1 MEPLE
6 WVARLE
12 AKLASQRQ
20 HAQFYDR
27 YYSGESRLEIVTRD
41 FMDVFGGMFDAVR
54 ENISLVSVE
63 ATAER
68 LRVSGFRVGADTE
81 DDVDGARLASDIWRR
96 NDMEEMSP
104 VAHTEIGV
112 KGMVFGMAWP
122 GDDDRVTLSVEDP
135 EQMAVARS
143 SSPPYDVIA
152 ALKVWVDE
160 WDGVEHSDLYLPDR
174 VHRFRSASPM
184 SPLSPLPLF
193 VPGPLG
199 ASISVLPRWVPGV
212 FDGGGETIVNPF
224 GVVPV
229 VELAN
234 RARLLKPP
242 ASDLVNIA
250 PLADGADKIL
260 ADLVIA
266 ASFGAVPVRTA
277 TGLKFQTDAEG
288 QPVDAQGNRTT
299 PFNVRA
305 DRVWISPDAQSK
317 FGTLEG
323 SSLEGFVVA
332 RDAILRGVR
341 TISRTPFHYFDMGG
355 TSSLSGD
362 TLKALEGPLVRQ
374 IMSRQPRLGSGWR
387 KLMRLALALERP
399 GSGAVETRWQDTET
413 RNEAAAADAAV
424 KWKDAGVP
432 YEMRLE
438 KLLGFTPDEVARAVR
453 LSEAE
458 QLAGDALFAALE
470 RDALDPTPRSTVNA
484 EPSPDEVAK
493 QANAAGTL
501 IRSGFDPRQ
510 ALIAVGLDPIKH
522 LGLLPVTVQAPR

>member
-12 AKLASQRQ
+12 AKLALQRQ
-20 HAQFYDR
+20 HARFYDR

-54 ENISLVSVE
+54 ENISLVCVD
-63 ATAER
+63 AVAER
-68 LRVSGFRVGADTE
+68 LRVAGFRVGDGDE
-81 DDVDGARLASDIWRR
+81 DDIDGARLASDIWRR
-96 NDMEEMSP
+96 NDMDEMSP
-104 VAHTEIGV
+104 VAHAEIGA
-112 KGMVFGMAWP
+112 KGLVCGLVWP
-122 GDDDRVTLSVEDP
+122 DGDGRAMLSVEDP
-135 EQMAVARS
+135 EQMAVARA
-143 SSPPYDVIA
+143 SSPPYDVVA

-160 WDGVEHSDLYLPDR
+160 WDGVEHSDLYLPDS

-184 SPLSPLPLF
+184 SPISPLPLF
-193 VPGPLG
+193 VPGTLG
-199 ASISVLPRWVPGV
+199 SSVASLSMSSGGSLSVLPRWVPGV
-212 FDGGGETIVNPF
+212 FDGGGETIANPF

-242 ASDLVNIA
+242 ASDLVSIA

-288 QPVDAQGNRTT
+288 HPVDAQGNRIT

-305 DRVWISPDAQSK
+305 DRVWVSPDAASK

-341 TISRTPFHYFDMGG
+341 TISRIPYHYFDMGG

-470 RDALDPTPRSTVNA
+470 RDALDPTPPSTVPA
-484 EPSPDEVAK
+484 
-493 QANAAGTL
+493 
-501 IRSGFDPRQ
+501 
-510 ALIAVGLDPIKH
+510 
-522 LGLLPVTVQAPR
+522 LPV